1 MLPRLASGNLLER
14 GFRIRRGTA
23 ADVDACDR
31 IARKQPRGTLPYISK
46 VSLRDSAAK
55 RELHVAAF
63 GDEVIGFARF
73 HTRRDGWTTL
83 YDLATD
89 LRYQGLGVGRNLLYS
104 VPQPTRLKCP
114 VASTVANTFYT
125 GAGFRL
131 TESDGKLNTY
141 ELRVLTIFCAGGN
154 RVYPD
159 LARQSRMAFG
169 ARSDYPIY
177 DYPFMVDV
185 PFKDFSW
192 LEHGKVLYDTRP
204 VFALALDYE
213 RREQK
218 IEILRQIRRFKNWGI
233 LRIAVCCKFDGAVK
247 DIPADVMIAV
257 SVPSQYAGFLPSD
270 LSEYRGRRLHLLGGT
285 PIQWL
290 DLIPKL
296 QGVGATVMSAD
307 GSSHETAAKKGTHF
321 EAGKWRNYGK
331 RAEYAHT
338 VVYSGR
344 EIVRAVNAVAGSE
357 QRSLFAA

>member
-1 MLPRLASGNLLER
+1 MANTKRDLER
-14 GFRIRRGTA
+14 ENA
-23 ADVDACDR
+23 A
-31 IARKQPRGTLPYISK
+31 
-46 VSLRDSAAK
+46 LRDQLARHRQAAHLLLLWSAT
-55 RELHVAAF
+55 HPDCAF
-63 GDEVIGFARF
+63 TADMIA
-73 HTRRDGWTTL
+73 TL

-89 LRYQGLGVGRNLLYS
+89 PRYTGLGIGRNLLYS

-114 VASTVANTFYT
+114 VTVNGQPNPANAFYT

-131 TESDGKLNTY
+131 TETNGKLNTY

-154 RVYPD
+154 RAYPD
-159 LARQSRMAFG
+159 LARRSMMAFG

-185 PFKDFSW
+185 PFKNFAWAAHASVIY
-192 LEHGKVLYDTRP
+192 HTRP

-213 RREQK
+213 RRDQK
-218 IEILRQIRRFKNWGI
+218 SEILRQIQELRNWGI
-233 LRIAVCCKFDGAVK
+233 LRIAVCCKFDGAIA

-296 QGVGATVMSAD
+296 RGAGAIIVSAD

-321 EAGKWRNYGK
+321 EGSKWRNYGK
-331 RAEYAHT
+331 RTDYAHT
-338 VVYSGR
+338 IVYSGR
-344 EIVRAVNAVAGSE
+344 EIVRAVNAVAE
-357 QRSLFAA
+357 AQQLSLFAA